1 MDDTQFERLRGTRLT
16 REVLTKNAILTGLDE
31 SAAVA
36 ILERGRLVQLKFRQK
51 IYESNEMIQTVFFP
65 IDCVLSVVTQMEDG
79 STIEIGTIERAGMS
93 AFPLLMCASA
103 TENESYCKYAGAPL
117 RSQLHCFAN

>member
-36 ILERGRLVQLKFRQK
+36 NFGARPP
-51 IYESNEMIQTVFFP
+51 S
-65 IDCVLSVVTQMEDG
+65 S
-79 STIEIGTIERAGMS
+79 IEITTKDLRIERND
-93 AFPLLMCASA
+93 PDRLLSHRLRFVR
-103 TENESYCKYAGAPL
+103 SYSNGGREHY
-117 RSQLHCFAN
+117 